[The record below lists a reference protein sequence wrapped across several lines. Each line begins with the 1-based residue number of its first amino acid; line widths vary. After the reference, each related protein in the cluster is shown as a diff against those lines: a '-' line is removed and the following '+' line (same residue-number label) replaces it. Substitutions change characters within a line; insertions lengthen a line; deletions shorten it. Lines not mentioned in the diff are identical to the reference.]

1 MASYTPRRLLVS
13 KDIHEN
19 EIERSQHNEI
29 IKSLANDSGFS
40 EEEVSRLY
48 NKALQEL
55 NERARIKVFLSIL
68 AAKAV
73 KELLSRG

>member
-1 MASYTPRRLLVS
+1 MN
-13 KDIHEN
+13 KDVNEN
-19 EIERSQHNEI
+19 EIERSQHNEV
-29 IKSLANDSGFS
+29 IKSLANNTGFS

-48 NKALQEL
+48 NKVLQEL

-73 KELLSRG
+73 KELLSRGLPSPSF